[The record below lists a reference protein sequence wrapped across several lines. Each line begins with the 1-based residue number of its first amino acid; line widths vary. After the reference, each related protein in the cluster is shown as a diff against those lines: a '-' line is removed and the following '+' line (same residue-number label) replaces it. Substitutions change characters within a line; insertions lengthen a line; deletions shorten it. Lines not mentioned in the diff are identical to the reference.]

1 MAKTR
6 DKMKKI
12 EKNDSLPIKSEKSYG
27 KKKKKSI
34 LWNLDQELADFFC
47 KGPDSKYFRLWRL
60 NDLFGQHSTLPFY
73 WESSHRQRQN
83 KRLAVAVRI
92 KLYL

>member
-27 KKKKKSI
+27 EKKKVYYEI
-34 LWNLDQELADFFC
+34 
-47 KGPDSKYFRLWRL
+47 
-60 NDLFGQHSTLPFY
+60 
-73 WESSHRQRQN
+73 
-83 KRLAVAVRI
+83 
-92 KLYL
+92 